1 MSRIEPAS
9 RLTRLKGARIGLL
22 DPGKRTSGAVLK
34 AVGERLAAEY
44 DANVVG
50 PWRKSSPYRVCT
62 KKLVEEIVPNC
73 DGLVMGVV
81 D

>member
-1 MSRIEPAS
+1 MPGIEPAS
-9 RLTRLKGARIGLL
+9 RLTRLNGARIGLR

-34 AVGERLAAEY
+34 AVGERLAAEHG
-44 DANVVG
+44 ANVAG
-50 PWRKSSPYRVCT
+50 PWRKSSPYRVCS
-62 KKLVEEIVPNC
+62 KKLLEEIVPRC

>member
-9 RLTRLKGARIGLL
+9 RLTRLNGARIGLL
-22 DPGKRTSGAVLK
+22 DPGKRTAGAVLN

-44 DANVVG
+44 NANVLG
-50 PWRKSSPYRVCT
+50 PWKKSSPYRVCT
-62 KKLVEEIVPNC
+62 KKLLEEIVPRC

>member
-1 MSRIEPAS
+1 MSGIDPAS
-9 RLTRLKGARIGLL
+9 RLTRLNGARIGLL
-22 DPGKRTSGAVLK
+22 DPGKRTAGAVLE

-44 DANVVG
+44 DANVAG
-50 PWRKSSPYRVCT
+50 PWRKSSPYRVCS
-62 KKLVEEIVPNC
+62 KKLLEEIVHRC

>member
-9 RLTRLKGARIGLL
+9 RLTLLNGATIGLL
-22 DPGKRTSGAVLK
+22 DPGKRTAGAVLK

-62 KKLVEEIVPNC
+62 KKLLEAIVPQC

>member
-22 DPGKRTSGAVLK
+22 DPGKRTAGAVLN
-34 AVGERLAAEY
+34 AVGERLAAEHG
-44 DANVVG
+44 ANVLG
-50 PWRKSSPYRVCT
+50 PWKKTSPYRVCT
-62 KKLVEEIVPNC
+62 KKLLEQIVPQC

>member
-1 MSRIEPAS
+1 MSRIEPAN
-9 RLTRLKGARIGLL
+9 RLTRLSGARIGLL
-22 DPGKRTSGAVLK
+22 DPGKRTAGAVLNG
-34 AVGERLAAEY
+34 VGERLVAEY

-50 PWRKSSPYRVCT
+50 PWKKSSPYRVCT
-62 KKLVEEIVPNC
+62 KKLVEEIVPKC

>member
-1 MSRIEPAS
+1 MPAIEPAS
-9 RLTRLKGARIGLL
+9 RLTCLSGARIGLL

-34 AVGERLAAEY
+34 AVGERLGGEY

-50 PWRKSSPYRVCT
+50 SWRKSSPYRVCS
-62 KKLVEEIVPNC
+62 KKLLEEIVPQC